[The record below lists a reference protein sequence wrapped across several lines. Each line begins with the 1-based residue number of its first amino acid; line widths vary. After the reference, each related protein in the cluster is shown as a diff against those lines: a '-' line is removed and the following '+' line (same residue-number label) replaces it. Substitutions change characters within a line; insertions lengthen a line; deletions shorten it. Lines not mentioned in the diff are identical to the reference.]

1 MPFKINTI
9 ATYPV
14 LVRLVVFLST
24 LVLIWL
30 PFAIPIY
37 FTLKSDSNLLTIVVM
52 GILFIEF
59 LFLLPWWGK
68 KVYQQ
73 PQIIKSYGLE
83 FTRSNGI
90 RFLNGLSLGLL
101 LTLSLFILEGILGW
115 LTFTNPPVFL
125 LRIIAE
131 GFLSAVLVA
140 TAEELVFRG
149 WLLAELQRDY
159 NLKISLWLN
168 SFSFAVLHFI
178 KPIPEIIRTFPQ
190 FPALVLLGLTLVWA
204 KRSQQGKLGLSIGIH
219 GGLIWGYYIINVGG
233 LITYTNQVSPWVT
246 GVDKNPLAG
255 AMGLL
260 FLSIL
265 AWYIRNKKIRE

>member
-37 FTLKSDSNLLTIVVM
+37 FTLKSDSNLLTIVAM